1 MEIFKIV
8 LIALIGA
15 FCYAFLNSTKSE
27 IAPLVLLATG
37 IVLILEVINYVFISI
52 NFFSELASSALITGA
67 LLQTV
72 LKIMAVSYVLEFATS
87 LCEDLNVKSLE
98 TKLAF
103 GGKLIIFVMAIPIY
117 KELFNVIT
125 SFIS

>member
-8 LIALIGA
+8 AIGLVGA
-15 FCYAFLNSTKSE
+15 FCYVFLLSTKSE

-37 IVLILEVINYVFISI
+37 IVLIIEVVNYLFISI
-52 NFFSELASSALITGA
+52 SFFKDLASIGEISGS
-67 LLQTV
+67 LLTTV
-72 LKIMAVSYVLEFATS
+72 LKIMAISYVLEFATS
-87 LCEDLNVKSLE
+87 LCTDLNVKSIE

-103 GGKLIIFVMAIPIY
+103 AGKLIIFVISLPIY